1 MAEHYG
7 IDLAEPGLLDVR
19 SARWLRVRIDGL
31 LSIESRLHAAL
42 FPPKGGDS

>member
-7 IDLAEPGLLDVR
+7 IDLAEPGLLEAR
-19 SARWLRVRIDGL
+19 SLRWLRVRINGL
-31 LSIESRLHAAL
+31 LSVDSRLHAAL